1 MHLFHGMLVFSVIS
15 MVSSSDINDT
25 SDVHVEHVLNI
36 LVLLPHR
43 EGPNKL
49 PFGAEMSGAAGK

>member
-15 MVSSSDINDT
+15 MVSSSDTNDT
-25 SDVHVEHVLNI
+25 SDVEHVLNI

-49 PFGAEMSGAAGK
+49 PFGAEMSGAAGN